1 MYMGFNM
8 FQAANHDRE
17 RYLNPRL
24 MFDEA
29 IISDKGGRCIYDEK
43 AVLRVLTADYKQG
56 YDEQYKWCSEQ
67 ARQMLARREA
77 IKFMRFLQLGCYLYH
92 GPLII
97 NLSTNIEL

>member
-8 FQAANHDRE
+8 FQAANQDRE

-24 MFDEA
+24 IFDEA

-43 AVLRVLTADYKQG
+43 VVLKVLTADYKKTVNQ
-56 YDEQYKWCSEQ
+56 EYKWCSEQ
-67 ARQMLARREA
+67 SKNIIARREA
-77 IKFMRFLQLGCYLYH
+77 LKFMRFLQLGCYLYH